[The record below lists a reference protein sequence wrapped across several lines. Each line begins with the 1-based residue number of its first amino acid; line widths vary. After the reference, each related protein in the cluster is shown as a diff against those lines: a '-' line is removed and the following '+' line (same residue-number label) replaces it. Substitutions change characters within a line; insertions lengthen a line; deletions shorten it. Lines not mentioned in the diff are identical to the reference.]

1 MKKYITFALFIITI
15 IFTSCEKVINV
26 DLKTADP
33 KLVIEGVVDNSGK
46 PAKVRLSKSIAFSV
60 NNIYPTVNGASV
72 KITDNL
78 GNMFT
83 LLESPVGTYANAAL
97 IGVSGRTYTLTV
109 VAEGKT
115 YTAISTMPQQVNLD
129 SVFQEKIT
137 ITKPIVF
144 ASALFNDPSGFGN
157 YYNFIE
163 TINGKRNKNIF
174 ALDDIYQDGGLVV
187 NQLFDGD
194 SSLKVGDK
202 VKIEMQCISKT
213 TYRYLVGLQDLQFN
227 NSVPANPVNNITN
240 NALGYFSA
248 HTAQVDSL
256 VIQ

>member
-1 MKKYITFALFIITI
+1 MKKYISIVILIVAI
-15 IFTSCEKVINV
+15 TSCEKVINV

-46 PAKVRLSKSIAFSV
+46 PAKVTLSKSVAFSV

-78 GNMFT
+78 GNNFT
-83 LLESPVGTYANAAL
+83 LIESPLGTYTNASL
-97 IGVSGRTYTLTV
+97 IGVPGRTYNLTV
-109 VAEGKT
+109 IVDGKT
-115 YTAISTMPQQVNLD
+115 YLANSIMPQQVNLD
-129 SVFQEKIT
+129 SVFQDKIT
-137 ITKPIVF
+137 LTKPIIF
-144 ASALFNDPSGFGN
+144 ASALFNDPVGFGN
-157 YYNFIE
+157 YYNFIQ
-163 TINGKRNKNIF
+163 TINGKRNKNIY

-187 NQLFDGD
+187 NQLFDQD

-202 VKIEMQCISKT
+202 VKIEMQCINKL

-240 NALGYFSA
+240 NALGFFSA
-248 HTAQVDSL
+248 HTAQIDSL
-256 VIQ
+256 TIR